1 MIGPDACGR
10 LCSSAPR
17 KTCRGTCTTKNVAVG
32 RERFIYLLR
41 FFFVANFATGMF
53 FFAVLVLVVSVF
65 GFVVDLV
72 SLAGVF

>member
-1 MIGPDACGR
+1 MRVAAFVAQR
-10 LCSSAPR
+10 
-17 KTCRGTCTTKNVAVG
+17 RGKHVAARARQKNVAVG

>member
-1 MIGPDACGR
+1 MSRHMHDKKRSGGSR
-10 LCSSAPR
+10 
-17 KTCRGTCTTKNVAVG
+17 TV
-32 RERFIYLLR
+32 YLSLTF
-41 FFFVANFATGMF
+41 FFFVNFATGMF